1 MASLGSGNSHNT
13 GGGGGA
19 RNFFGSFSSASNNS
33 STNDNKHHHR
43 GTQKGTIKDKDKD
56 KDSDNEAAAAA
67 TTTPIHAAS
76 SSIASLPPSDHPRS
90 SLQRS
95 RSERRRRRAATSS
108 SSTSAHFASF
118 TSAAA
123 ATSSSSR
130 HAAGVSSG
138 ARDHRDPRGSAPRSS
153 LRRHRHPND
162 RNRVGTSLRFRQVD
176 LDWTP
181 DDDDDDD
188 DGGHRVV
195 DRRGEV
201 EVVSSRTFS
210 WPGRAGRDFHGG
222 LLGGGEGEGGGVAVP
237 DDADARYDDNNNNDN
252 DDDTDGDGTGMDIEV
267 MDLRPAAHPSAM
279 MMAVTSSFVSMSSR
293 VSIESDDLNGL
304 FRVAIA
310 TDDRHDDDGNGNG
323 NGNGNSDPLEERP
336 EHWVTAS
343 EIVDE
348 ENSPSVVVDVPSA
361 MMIAAGGGATSPS
374 VPREERPGQA
384 SIRSGSRTRR
394 RLFGNVPPLFSNLS
408 STLSSLRHHHQRQ
421 RQQQRQTP
429 DHHSLT
435 HRTHSS
441 IGSMDGSGSEIWTG
455 ASHSLRSSNST
466 IDSHPSVPSYHG
478 RGVPGMAG
486 ARGGVAGTTEDEDED
501 GSDTSSWAVID
512 LLGRRKWYAARIVK
526 VAFGVVALAA
536 LMGSVLYLVLEEE
549 EVGGG
554 DGWVGPSL
562 FSRSSSKNALF
573 GDWFV
578 RVEDE
583 GMDSGGTGGGGG
595 GGGNGARAMMNGDAL
610 MLPHDEGYERDARH
624 EDLRLARRRERERW
638 RKEERM
644 KGRREEHIA
653 SQQRGVV
660 HP

>member
-1 MASLGSGNSHNT
+1 MMMMEINTSTKRQVHHSRSAVHPDVVSHSNSSSKTDKGQSGGNSHSHSHSKLPN
-13 GGGGGA
+13 
-19 RNFFGSFSSASNNS
+19 SNSNP
-33 STNDNKHHHR
+33 
-43 GTQKGTIKDKDKD
+43 
-56 KDSDNEAAAAA
+56 DSDNN
-67 TTTPIHAAS
+67 PNQNH
-76 SSIASLPPSDHPRS
+76 
-90 SLQRS
+90 
-95 RSERRRRRAATSS
+95 
-108 SSTSAHFASF
+108 
-118 TSAAA
+118 
-123 ATSSSSR
+123 R
-130 HAAGVSSG
+130 HDSSG
-138 ARDHRDPRGSAPRSS
+138 SDKKTMDSFPSKSKS
-153 LRRHRHPND
+153 
-162 RNRVGTSLRFRQVD
+162 
-176 LDWTP
+176 
-181 DDDDDDD
+181 
-188 DGGHRVV
+188 
-195 DRRGEV
+195 
-201 EVVSSRTFS
+201 
-210 WPGRAGRDFHGG
+210 FHGG
-222 LLGGGEGEGGGVAVP
+222 NIKGTLNGNNGSNGHLSNGFHGNGHIHNLNGSYSGSNNASNKNGESNR
-237 DDADARYDDNNNNDN
+237 DRRNDKYSQYA
-252 DDDTDGDGTGMDIEV
+252 MSSS
-267 MDLRPAAHPSAM
+267 PPSATAA
-279 MMAVTSSFVSMSSR
+279 AVSAVKQKSPKSFHGRCGSGDIGAAGASR
-293 VSIESDDLNGL
+293 NGS
-304 FRVAIA
+304 
-310 TDDRHDDDGNGNG
+310 HGNNSDGNGNG

-361 MMIAAGGGATSPS
+361 MMIAAGGGATSPN
-374 VPREERPGQA
+374 VPREERPRQA

-578 RVEDE
+578 SVEDE
-583 GMDSGGTGGGGG
+583 GMNSGGTGGGGG

>member
-188 DGGHRVV
+188 DDGHRVV

-222 LLGGGEGEGGGVAVP
+222 LLGGGEGGGGGVAVP

-323 NGNGNSDPLEERP
+323 NGIGNGSSKSSSSSPKKKHSRGSAAIAPSPQEPSPSSSRNLSGGGIASARDADQDVGPWTTPVPLGVYRINFGSGLPLRETPERDSPLLGMLERGQFAEVVETTVKNDRVRARCISTDGGTTNATGKSSVSSGWISLLNVKTGSSGATCVPLGAYVTVSEHGCVVTEGAAESSKLKRTLTRGTCVEVCATRLEE
-336 EHWVTAS
+336 S
-343 EIVDE
+343 
-348 ENSPSVVVDVPSA
+348 NVVR
-361 MMIAAGGGATSPS
+361 G
-374 VPREERPGQA
+374 
-384 SIRSGSRTRR
+384 
-394 RLFGNVPPLFSNLS
+394 L
-408 STLSSLRHHHQRQ
+408 
-421 RQQQRQTP
+421 
-429 DHHSLT
+429 LT
-435 HRTHSS
+435 
-441 IGSMDGSGSEIWTG
+441 
-455 ASHSLRSSNST
+455 
-466 IDSHPSVPSYHG
+466 
-478 RGVPGMAG
+478 
-486 ARGGVAGTTEDEDED
+486 
-501 GSDTSSWAVID
+501 
-512 LLGRRKWYAARIVK
+512 
-526 VAFGVVALAA
+526 
-536 LMGSVLYLVLEEE
+536 
-549 EVGGG
+549 
-554 DGWVGPSL
+554 
-562 FSRSSSKNALF
+562 
-573 GDWFV
+573 
-578 RVEDE
+578 
-583 GMDSGGTGGGGG
+583 SGGYATLISGTGKGSGGGGSSKRDLSSESYLMPVPLG
-595 GGGNGARAMMNGDAL
+595 TYHILYEVGLPVTSGIDGRSDVVTKLAMNTRVEVVETSVENGRVRGRICHPSHGWISL
-610 MLPHDEGYERDARH
+610 FEPSC
-624 EDLRLARRRERERW
+624 RW
-638 RKEERM
+638 AKFVF
-644 KGRREEHIA
+644 
-653 SQQRGVV
+653 SQ
-660 HP
+660 